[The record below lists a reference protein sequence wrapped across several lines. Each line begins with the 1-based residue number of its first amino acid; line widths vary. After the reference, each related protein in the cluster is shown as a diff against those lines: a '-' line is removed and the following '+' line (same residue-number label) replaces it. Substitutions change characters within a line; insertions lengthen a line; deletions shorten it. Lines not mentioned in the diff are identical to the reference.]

1 VTRVRRPS
9 AARQSAPA
17 DDFIDSYVCWREA
30 CDDVETAYARWVD
43 CPLPERGAAYKV
55 YLAALDREEQA
66 AIVYE
71 HTAHVL
77 RLCAA

>member
-1 VTRVRRPS
+1 MTRIPRPF

-30 CDDVETAYARWVD
+30 CDDVEIAYGRWVD
-43 CPLPERGAAYKV
+43 CAPPERGVAYEI
-55 YLAALDREEQA
+55 YRAALEREEQA

-71 HTAHVL
+71 HSARVL
-77 RLCAA
+77 RLRAA